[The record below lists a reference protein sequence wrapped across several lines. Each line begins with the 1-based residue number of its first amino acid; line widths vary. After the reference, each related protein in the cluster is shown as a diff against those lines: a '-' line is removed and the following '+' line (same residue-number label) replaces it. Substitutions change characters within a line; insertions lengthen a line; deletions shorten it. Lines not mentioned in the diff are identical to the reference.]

1 MIFFLLSCLF
11 FATNVNATQEESFV
25 CSRNCLHKLK
35 TIEDNKIRTEWINN
49 GIKYIDDGVFNA
61 AKKGYT
67 QFTTEPFYGCT
78 YYGDRESELG
88 KVINLES
95 CEYIIKEIKKLV
107 SEHFPDCKIIFD
119 NKTMRYSLV
128 WD

>member
-1 MIFFLLSCLF
+1 
-11 FATNVNATQEESFV
+11 VNATEEESFV

-35 TIEDNKIRTEWINN
+35 TIEDNRIRSEWTNN
-49 GIKYIDDGVFNA
+49 GIKYIKEGVFTA

-67 QFTTEPFYGCT
+67 EFITEPFFGCK
-78 YYGDRESELG
+78 YYSDEEI
-88 KVINLES
+88 INFES
-95 CEYIIKEIKKLV
+95 CEYIIKEIRKLV
-107 SEHFPDCKIIFD
+107 SQRFPDCKIIFD

>member
-1 MIFFLLSCLF
+1 MMFFIFCLLFGAS
-11 FATNVNATQEESFV
+11 VNATEESFV

-35 TIEDNKIRTEWINN
+35 TIEDNKIRTELINN

-78 YYGDRESELG
+78 YYSDRESELG
-88 KVINLES
+88 RVNFDS
-95 CEYIIKEIKKLV
+95 CEYVIKEIRKLV
-107 SEHFPDCKIIFD
+107 SQRFPDCKIIFD